1 MREGKLPTG
10 DAKLAA
16 DPAAGVKLDG
26 DAKSGVSILSLAS
39 SKTATS

>member
-26 DAKSGVSILSLAS
+26 DAKSEVSNVVGLLGP
-39 SKTATS
+39 